1 MSKLESGPEA
11 SSTAIKSTNQRF
23 VNLIKSRKLLT

>member
-11 SSTAIKSTNQRF
+11 SSTAIKSSNQRF
-23 VNLIKSRKLLT
+23 VTTRKID